1 MLGEIN
7 TNVSLTLPFLV
18 FPSDDGNLNPDLHS
32 CIESGQPQ
40 KQDSSFTLQYP
51 NGTQKTQV
59 QMGHIMLL
67 YYL

>member
-18 FPSDDGNLNPDLHS
+18 FPSVDGTLNPDLHS
-32 CIESGQPQ
+32 CVESGQPHE
-40 KQDSSFTLQYP
+40 QDPSFTLQYP
-51 NGTQKTQV
+51 NGTRKTQV

-67 YYL
+67 HYL